1 VPATPEGAPTDP
13 PALAPSPSA
22 VPKDGC
28 APGCRTHPRPF
39 RVFQAAAP
47 AQTGAGAG
55 ELYTCSVSRAIYV
68 VADVVEGGHS
78 ASFPTRSTDLAEK
91 SASPRIGLP
100 STFVFGV
107 PAAVLD
113 RSVFTAD
120 LQGFPVHTAHTAGR
134 FGRFHQPRYDPG
146 WGTGVPQAIRHR
158 CRPAAN
164 GRLPDGSRH
173 PSACHSIRRSAEA
186 SRLYHPATPF
196 RVLSPSSR
204 SRPPLSLRPGRSPAS
219 VEGRSPPSP
228 FGPGGAGDSS
238 RLSGRVSVPL

>member
-1 VPATPEGAPTDP
+1 MSPEGG
-13 PALAPSPSA
+13 PAASPDLAPSPSA
-22 VPKDGC
+22 IPKDGC

-39 RVFQAAAP
+39 RVFWAAAP
-47 AQTGAGAG
+47 AQTGAGTS
-55 ELYTCSVSRAIYV
+55 ELHTRFVSLAIYV

-78 ASFPTRSTDLAEK
+78 ASFPTRFTDLAEK

-100 STFVFGV
+100 STLVSGV

-134 FGRFHQPRYDPG
+134 FLRFHQPRFDPG
-146 WGTGVPQAIRHR
+146 WGAGIPRRSGIAAVPPRATGVRTACAVPQP
-158 CRPAAN
+158 CR
-164 GRLPDGSRH
+164 
-173 PSACHSIRRSAEA
+173 SIRRSAKT

-196 RVLSPSSR
+196 GVLSPSSR
-204 SRPPLSLRPGRSPAS
+204 SRPPLSLQPERVPVS
-219 VEGRSPPSP
+219 VEGRSPPDP
-228 FGPGGAGDSS
+228 LGPGGAGDSS